1 LARIAINN
9 FVYHQKICLVMKNVF
24 TLIGFLVAVVLSIGF
39 LQKSNYKLVRDGA
52 AISEASLFSSDGAA
66 ADNADHA
73 PSDRISLREEDNPA
87 NDPFDPPALGEYRE
101 RRGSTSRTP
110 AHRSGDASKWLST
123 HGPIAVMEAVRLGV
137 PAGVSLAVGLL
148 QLEQGRLSWN
158 DDFAAKII
166 APLANRKSE
175 APARFKYRANS
186 QPWMQ
191 GLGELGLYR
200 EAELERLFRQYNL
213 GAYDAEVYMAL
224 QDDDRAQNNRGR
236 VAQAAI
242 GAVSPARAA
251 SKAAPEVA
259 DEALRRNVA
268 GAMNQYA
275 DRELAERGASLRVVA
290 ATEASAGSATAA
302 RRKASALKVGQSMTF
317 ESPREFQL
325 VLRELI
331 ALEEGY
337 PSWAAYQQDDAD
349 GARRQFNRRSDV
361 MASGGAMRITRRQ

>member
-1 LARIAINN
+1 
-9 FVYHQKICLVMKNVF
+9 MKNVF

-39 LQKSNYKLVRDGA
+39 LQKSNYKLVREGGA
-52 AISEASLFSSDGAA
+52 VSEASLFAPDAAA
-66 ADNADHA
+66 ADAGRT
-73 PSDRISLREEDNPA
+73 PSDRVSLSEDDNPA

-101 RRGSTSRTP
+101 RSGSAGRATANRGN
-110 AHRSGDASKWLST
+110 DASEWLST
-123 HGPIAVMEAVRLGV
+123 HGPIAVMEAVRQGV

-158 DDFAAKII
+158 DNFADKVVT
-166 APLANRKSE
+166 PLARRKQE

-191 GLGELGLYR
+191 GLGELGLYS
-200 EAELERLFRQYNL
+200 EAELERLFRQHNL
-213 GAYDAEVYMAL
+213 AAYDAEVYMAL
-224 QDDDRAQNNRGR
+224 QDDDRAQSSRSR

-268 GAMNQYA
+268 GAMNKYA
-275 DRELAERGASLRVVA
+275 DRELAERGATLRVVA
-290 ATEASAGSATAA
+290 TSEAPTSSSEAA
-302 RRKASALKVGQSMTF
+302 RRKANGLKVGQSMTF

-325 VLRELI
+325 VLKELI

-349 GARRQFNRRSDV
+349 GARWQFNRRSDV
-361 MASGGAMRITRRQ
+361 MASGGAMRVTRRQ